1 MCETMITLIRHG
13 ETAWNLEGRWQ
24 GHADVPLS
32 DRGRMQARL
41 LAARL
46 EAEEYQADHLYTS
59 DLQRAWETALLIAPA
74 LKLPLQP
81 LPAMREVHIGAWS
94 GLTTPELTER
104 FGDDF
109 LLVVQQGGKR
119 GEHGESDHEF
129 SARVGAALV
138 ALAEKHRGERLI
150 VVSHG
155 AAIRVAVEYLTGP
168 VDFQPEHIRNTSL
181 TTLVFDGT
189 AWHVRTLN
197 DHHHLDDSATGAS
210 TRGSL

>member
-1 MCETMITLIRHG
+1 MRETMITLIRHG

-32 DRGRMQARL
+32 DRGRIQARL
-41 LAARL
+41 LAVRL
-46 EAEEYQADHLYTS
+46 EAEGRQVDHLYAS

-74 LKLPLQP
+74 LKVPVQP

-94 GLTTPELTER
+94 GLTTPEIKER
-104 FGDDF
+104 FGEDF
-109 LLVVQQGGKR
+109 WLAVQQGGKR

-129 SARVGAALV
+129 TTRIGSALV
-138 ALAEKHRGERLI
+138 ALAEKHRGERLV

-155 AAIRVAVEYLTGP
+155 AAIRIAVEHLTGP

-189 AWHVRTLN
+189 AWQLCALN
-197 DHHHLDDSATGAS
+197 DHNHLNDLA
-210 TRGSL
+210 